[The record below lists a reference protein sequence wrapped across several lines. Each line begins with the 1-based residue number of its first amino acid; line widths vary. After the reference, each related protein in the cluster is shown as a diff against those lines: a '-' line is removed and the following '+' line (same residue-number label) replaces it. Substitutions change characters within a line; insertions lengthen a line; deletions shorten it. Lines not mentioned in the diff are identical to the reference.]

1 MTKKAIY
8 AVILAACIAGLNGIL
23 IKGMPSLTTGAIAW
37 FRVGVPVLFLL
48 PTLLYK
54 GDLKIKGD
62 YKMMILATVIN
73 AIRLYFYL
81 VAFTYTSIGNAVVLF
96 YVYPLFVTAIETLIY
111 KAPIQKKQIYLMILA
126 FMGIVFTYLN
136 KPFSFESDDFIGML
150 AAIASAVGYAFFVCI
165 FKRQTRDYNRNQL
178 LFFQNLGG
186 AVLFIPFLFGLAS
199 AVPAEIGI
207 AVGYALLIGIVVFG
221 LFFFGLKHLSA
232 STATSLMYLE
242 VLSAVLLSYFI
253 LGERLTWNTYVGGML
268 ILVSSFFISR
278 LNRKQEV

>member
-8 AVILAACIAGLNGIL
+8 AVILAACIAGFNGIL
-23 IKGMPSLTTGAIAW
+23 IKGMPSLAPGAIGW

-48 PTLLYK
+48 PALLYK
-54 GDLKIKGD
+54 NDLKVKGD

-96 YVYPLFVTAIETLIY
+96 YVYPLFVTAIETLVY
-111 KAPIQKKQIYLMILA
+111 KAPIKKSQIYLMILA
-126 FMGIVFTYLN
+126 FAGIVFTYLN
-136 KPFSFESDDFIGML
+136 KPFSFESDDFIGMM

-165 FKRQTRDYNRNQL
+165 FKRQTPNYNRNQL

-186 AVLFIPFLFGLAS
+186 AVLFIPFLFGLGT

-207 AVGYALLIGIVVFG
+207 AVVYALLIGIVVFG
-221 LFFFGLKHLSA
+221 LFFFGLKYLSA
-232 STATSLMYLE
+232 STATSLMYIE

-253 LGERLTWNTYVGGML
+253 LDETLTWNTYVGGAL
-268 ILVSSFFISR
+268 ILFSSFF
-278 LNRKQEV
+278 NNY